1 MRRRR
6 FRPKPRFYMILLALA
21 VIFSVLLYRPGQPAA
36 ADPPPPAA
44 QSAQNLAN
52 PRVLDTWTTATSLP
66 IPPIQ
71 EPDGIL
77 MVYGQPKPLWA
88 LHPYQ
93 EGPVGSTTKLMTAYL
108 VQASLPMN
116 QVVTISDNAA
126 ATGGSEMFMQPG
138 SQFTV
143 HQLLVGMILRSAN
156 DAAVAL
162 SEAAAGHESRF
173 VALMNATAR
182 HLGLDHTQY
191 ADPDG
196 ISPGS
201 ESSAIDLAH
210 LAELDLNSPILAP
223 IFVTRQTSLPE
234 NPIVTNIN
242 GMVWRDPYSLGL
254 KTGWTSE
261 SMGCVVFAS
270 KRMVDGVPVTLVGVV
285 LHGPSFPVAYQ
296 DSQNLLSWGFSAIA
310 PTVTRWVD
318 HHDVPAH
325 LNPSP
330 IVPFPGAA
338 APSSGT

>member
-6 FRPKPRFYMILLALA
+6 YRPKIRFFVILLALVA
-21 VIFSVLLYRPGQPAA
+21 GLSFVVLKPSRHAA
-36 ADPPPPAA
+36 ADPPPP
-44 QSAQNLAN
+44 SVRMDPPPSSLT
-52 PRVLDTWTTATSLP
+52 LDTWSTKTSLP

-77 MVYGQPKPLWA
+77 MVYGQPKPLWE

-93 EGPVGSTTKLMTAYL
+93 EGPVASTTKLMTAYL
-108 VQASLPMN
+108 VQAALPMN

-138 SQFTV
+138 NHFTV
-143 HQLLVGMILRSAN
+143 HQLLVGMLLRSAN

-162 SEAAAGHESRF
+162 SEAVAGHESQF
-173 VALMNATAR
+173 VTLMNETAR
-182 HLGLDHTQY
+182 HLGLDHTHY

-210 LAELDLNSPILAP
+210 IAELDLNSPILAP
-223 IFVTRQTSLPE
+223 IFVTRETSLPE
-234 NPIVTNIN
+234 NPIVININ
-242 GMVWRDPYSLGL
+242 GMVWRDPNSLGL

-261 SMGCVVFAS
+261 SLGCVVFAS

-285 LHGPSFPVAYQ
+285 LHGPSFPIAYQ
-296 DSQNLLSWGFSAIA
+296 DSQNLLNWGFTDITPA
-310 PTVTRWVD
+310 VTEWVSRR
-318 HHDVPAH
+318 DVPPD
-325 LNPSP
+325 LNPAP
-330 IVPFPGAA
+330 VVDLPGAGA
-338 APSSGT
+338 ASPPS

>member
-1 MRRRR
+1 MRRRRR
-6 FRPKPRFYMILLALA
+6 FRPKPRFYMIIAAL
-21 VIFSVLLYRPGQPAA
+21 VVGMVVVLFRPSGQ
-36 ADPPPPAA
+36 ADPPAPARARAAARPSVPPVTD
-44 QSAQNLAN
+44 S
-52 PRVLDTWTTATSLP
+52 WTTRTALP
-66 IPPIQ
+66 IPPIH

-77 MVYGQPKPLWA
+77 LMYGQPKPLWA

-138 SQFTV
+138 NRFTA
-143 HQLLVGMILRSAN
+143 HELLVGMLLRSAN

-162 SEAAAGHESRF
+162 SEAMAGHESRF

-182 HLGLDHTQY
+182 HLGLKHTHY

-201 ESSAIDLAH
+201 QSSAIDLAR
-210 LAELDLNSPILAP
+210 LAELDLNSPVLAP
-223 IFVTRQTSLPE
+223 IFVTRLTSLPE
-234 NPIVTNIN
+234 NPIVRNIN
-242 GMVWRDPYSLGL
+242 GMLWQDPYSLGL

-261 SMGCVVFAS
+261 SVACVVFAS
-270 KRMVDGVPVTLVGVV
+270 RRTVDGVPVTLVGVV

-296 DSQNLLSWGFSAIA
+296 DAENILNWGFKDIT
-310 PTVTRWVD
+310 PTVTGWVR
-318 HHDVPAH
+318 HHDVPAG

-330 IVPFPGAA
+330 VAKPLGASPA
-338 APSSGT
+338 ASSP